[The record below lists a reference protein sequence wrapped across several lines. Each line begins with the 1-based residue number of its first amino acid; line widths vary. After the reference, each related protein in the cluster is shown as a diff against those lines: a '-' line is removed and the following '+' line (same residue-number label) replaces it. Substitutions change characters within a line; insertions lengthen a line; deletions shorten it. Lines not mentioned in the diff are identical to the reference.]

1 MKKIITILLTSL
13 MLSGCAEI
21 AMDNN
26 LYEYKKVQQSISL
39 GDSKNKVLGTLIPIM
54 QDLPEHWKR
63 TAGQYLVNDDRY
75 YVHYHRTSWVQDGAV
90 TDDEF
95 TPYVFKNDKLVAIGW
110 QSLGG
115 PKSFGNAAAAS
126 ANQRA
131 QSEALLQIGKDM
143 RKTPSTT
150 SSSSGMR
157 YPLSSSYVSGMN
169 RVCIYKLGGMVKT
182 KTMNGIS
189 LCPMSY

>member
-1 MKKIITILLTSL
+1 

-54 QDLPEHWKR
+54 QDLPEDWKR
-63 TAGQYLVNDDRY
+63 TAEQYLVNDDRF
-75 YVHYHRTSWVQDGAV
+75 YVHYQRTGWTSDNQL
-90 TDDEF
+90 TDDEL
-95 TPYVFKNDKLVAIGW
+95 TPYVFKNDVLVSIGW
-110 QSLGG
+110 QALGG
-115 PKSFGNAAAAS
+115 VKTTGDAAAAS

>member
-26 LYEYKKVQQSISL
+26 LSEYKKVQQSISL

-63 TAGQYLVNDDRY
+63 TAGQYLVNDDRF
-75 YVHYHRTSWVQDGAV
+75 YVHYQRTGWVEDNML

-95 TPYVFKNDKLVAIGW
+95 TPYVFADGTLVAIGW
-110 QSLGG
+110 TVLGG
-115 PKSFGNAAAAS
+115 AKSSGNASAAAAL
-126 ANQRA
+126 NQQRSQA
-131 QSEALLQIGKDM
+131 LMDLSESLRQPQTTYRPQNSNTNM
-143 RKTPSTT
+143 RCVSQTT
-150 SSSSGMR
+150 AFGQTII
-157 YPLSSSYVSGMN
+157 N
-169 RVCIYKLGGMVKT
+169 C
-182 KTMNGIS
+182 N
-189 LCPMSY
+189 